1 MERLSQEQQYMG
13 TSRTIA
19 HSPIVK
25 RIPLSPPLDEYKSPL
40 GPMSKLSS
48 PSPLLSH
55 SKLEF
60 HSYTYIDFAVP
71 TSFPHTPQ
79 TSMSDYSVNA
89 SNESPATMP
98 PQSPTLPIPFNP
110 VATTAI
116 PTYPP
121 LLPQTVINVL
131 ASQPNLNETIQ
142 AIAYGLVLTVNN
154 WEVLHAQQSKGLQD
168 TNVALQDCIKNFEC
182 EADHSFELPSIPLG
196 MRTTT
201 GRSPHRSPSEGDTMP
216 MPSGSSSMTTAMST
230 SSLGRTSTRSP
241 TPLTSSSTHHIQMRS
256 LHCSLAGSATYSL
269 APLPLTTPYAR
280 QYLTSTTGMPSQR
293 WSTTTAMMTTTDA
306 SPMSSHSSNA
316 NLPSLMMPL
325 PLPATIW
332 KQHKFLL
339 SFLTLRDMPSPSPT
353 QDIALLTNVATAVT
367 LMMDQELHSRR
378 EGDVIALYRWFNVR
392 AVGGRK
398 HKSPGD
404 YLTIV
409 PSIYCLP
416 PYC

>member
-131 ASQPNLNETIQ
+131 ASQPNLNETIR
-142 AIAYGLVLTVNN
+142 AIAYGLVSTIHN
-154 WEVLHAQQSKGLQD
+154 WEVLHALQSKGLQD
-168 TNVALQDCIKNFEC
+168 TNVALQDCIKNFKC
-182 EADHSFELPSIPLG
+182 EADRSFELPLHPIGYEDNNGQVSTQVPIRGGYYANAKWIQQHDNSHVNLLVGKDFDKEPYSTDLFLNPSYSDEVAALLPCWFSNIL
-196 MRTTT
+196 T
-201 GRSPHRSPSEGDTMP
+201 G
-216 MPSGSSSMTTAMST
+216 
-230 SSLGRTSTRSP
+230 P
-241 TPLTSSSTHHIQMRS
+241 TPAYHTLCKAVSD
-256 LHCSLAGSATYSL
+256 LDN
-269 APLPLTTPYAR
+269 
-280 QYLTSTTGMPSQR
+280 
-293 WSTTTAMMTTTDA
+293 W
-306 SPMSSHSSNA
+306 NA
-316 NLPSLMMPL
+316 
-325 PLPATIW
+325 
-332 KQHKFLL
+332 
-339 SFLTLRDMPSPSPT
+339 
-353 QDIALLTNVATAVT
+353 IAEV
-367 LMMDQELHSRR
+367 EH
-378 EGDVIALYRWFNVR
+378 YRCYDDHR
-392 AVGGRK
+392 
-398 HKSPGD
+398 
-404 YLTIV
+404 
-409 PSIYCLP
+409 
-416 PYC
+416 

>member
-131 ASQPNLNETIQ
+131 ASQPNLNETIR
-142 AIAYGLVLTVNN
+142 AIAYGLVSTIHN
-154 WEVLHAQQSKGLQD
+154 WEVLHALQSKGLQD
-168 TNVALQDCIKNFEC
+168 THVALQDRIKNFER
-182 EADHSFELPSIPLG
+182 EADRSFELPLCPIG
-196 MRTTT
+196 YEDNNGCVTTQVPIGGGYYVDAKWVKQRDNGHIYLLIRKDFNEEPYSMDLFLNLLYSDEVAALLPCWFSNLLT
-201 GRSPHRSPSEGDTMP
+201 G
-216 MPSGSSSMTTAMST
+216 
-230 SSLGRTSTRSP
+230 P
-241 TPLTSSSTHHIQMRS
+241 TPTYHTLCKAVSDLDDWNAVAEIECYRHYNDHHQCLTDK
-256 LHCSLAGSATYSL
+256 LAQVQAE
-269 APLPLTTPYAR
+269 
-280 QYLTSTTGMPSQR
+280 
-293 WSTTTAMMTTTDA
+293 
-306 SPMSSHSSNA
+306 
-316 NLPSLMMPL
+316 
-325 PLPATIW
+325 
-332 KQHKFLL
+332 
-339 SFLTLRDMPSPSPT
+339 LTL
-353 QDIALLTNVATAVT
+353 V
-367 LMMDQELHSRR
+367 
-378 EGDVIALYRWFNVR
+378 
-392 AVGGRK
+392 
-398 HKSPGD
+398 
-404 YLTIV
+404 
-409 PSIYCLP
+409 
-416 PYC
+416 